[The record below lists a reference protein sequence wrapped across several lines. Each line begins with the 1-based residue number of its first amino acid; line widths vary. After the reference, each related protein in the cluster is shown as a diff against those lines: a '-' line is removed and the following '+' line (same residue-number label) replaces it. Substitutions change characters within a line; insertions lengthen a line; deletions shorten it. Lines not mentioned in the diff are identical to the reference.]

1 MKKAWAVSR
10 KYDHKVSGHTVERT
24 KARAVAEA
32 RRLAEFYKS
41 HGREIVSLK
50 NRCGDMFFVKGDED
64 GQQVA
69 VVFHIAPEGHF
80 GRTYL
85 NVSAASRR
93 RINRLLWDG
102 LALPKNQRPRY
113 RVVATWEEPGIR
125 VTLSRWPE
133 M

>member
-50 NRCGDMFFVKGDED
+50 NRCGDM
-64 GQQVA
+64 
-69 VVFHIAPEGHF
+69 
-80 GRTYL
+80 
-85 NVSAASRR
+85 
-93 RINRLLWDG
+93 
-102 LALPKNQRPRY
+102 
-113 RVVATWEEPGIR
+113 
-125 VTLSRWPE
+125 
-133 M
+133 

>member
-1 MKKAWAVSR
+1 MMPEHRQERREMKKAWAVSR

-64 GQQVA
+64 DRFTIHVDQVE
-69 VVFHIAPEGHF
+69 VGDQ
-80 GRTYL
+80 
-85 NVSAASRR
+85 
-93 RINRLLWDG
+93 LWDM
-102 LALPKNQRPRY
+102 L
-113 RVVATWEEPGIR
+113 
-125 VTLSRWPE
+125 
-133 M
+133 